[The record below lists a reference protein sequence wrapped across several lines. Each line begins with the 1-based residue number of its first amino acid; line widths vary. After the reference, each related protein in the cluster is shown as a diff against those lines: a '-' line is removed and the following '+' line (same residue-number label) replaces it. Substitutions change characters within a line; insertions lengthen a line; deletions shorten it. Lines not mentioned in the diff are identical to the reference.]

1 MVEKYMIEA
10 TTKANNTP
18 HPAVVSSLSYNI
30 HQSHPTLHP
39 FLSHFPGI
47 VIGCNKTF
55 IQHPYGNGSNGT
67 KGVGMMC
74 ISNLSDDIR
83 VDVSST
89 RRRITISIQDKAR
102 TYNWNMLNGMLF
114 RYNHDSVSSSSWMP
128 IGALPFVNDGTKF
141 DQRCDWVLG
150 SNSNVNAIKI
160 DVVKCKERVE
170 QAFREYWHCLERKE
184 EICNVLSQ
192 VDDDSN
198 INLMNSLEWD
208 DECHTWNYDTS
219 CTNARNLLL
228 VRGSTGHGGFLG
240 NSPAHLQQSWEEFET
255 LTRAAIKM
263 EGDVMAQSDAT
274 ALIAGM
280 AMMALDNVANK
291 KLAFLR
297 ALLYLIPFSV
307 IVRMY

>member
-1 MVEKYMIEA
+1 
-10 TTKANNTP
+10 
-18 HPAVVSSLSYNI
+18 
-30 HQSHPTLHP
+30 
-39 FLSHFPGI
+39 
-47 VIGCNKTF
+47 
-55 IQHPYGNGSNGT
+55 
-67 KGVGMMC
+67 MMC

-150 SNSNVNAIKI
+150 SNSNVNAINI

-208 DECHTWNYDTS
+208 DECHTWKYDTS

-228 VRGSTGHGGFLG
+228 VRCSTGHGEFLG
-240 NSPAHLQQSWEEFET
+240 NSPSHL
-255 LTRAAIKM
+255 AIM
-263 EGDVMAQSDAT
+263 
-274 ALIAGM
+274 
-280 AMMALDNVANK
+280 
-291 KLAFLR
+291 
-297 ALLYLIPFSV
+297 
-307 IVRMY
+307 VRI